1 MAPAGTP
8 ARIAQLN
15 AIASLADRKAAI
27 NADAQLLRQRLRIME
42 TQRNAQ
48 RTGTTNTAA
57 AAAAAAAAV
66 PPKQPSH

>member
-8 ARIAQLN
+8 ARHAQLN

-27 NADAQLLRQRLRIME
+27 NADAQMLRQQLRIME
-42 TQRNAQ
+42 TQRSAQ
-48 RTGTTNTAA
+48 RAAAANTAA

-66 PPKQPSH
+66 PPKPPSH